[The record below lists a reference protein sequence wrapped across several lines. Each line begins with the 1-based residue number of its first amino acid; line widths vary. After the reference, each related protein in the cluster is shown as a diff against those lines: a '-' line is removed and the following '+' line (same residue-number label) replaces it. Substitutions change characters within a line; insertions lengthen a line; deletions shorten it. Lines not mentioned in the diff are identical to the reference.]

1 MTDNQPK
8 APDDF
13 LSDIASTTPALQDS
27 IGTSKLNVM
36 FLAQSC
42 YMNNIICYIE
52 VVAKFCCSI
61 VFKILLRLP
70 SLICNAAFTL

>member
-13 LSDIASTTPALQDS
+13 LSDIASATTALQDS
-27 IGTSKLNVM
+27 VGTSKLNVM
-36 FLAQSC
+36 FFAQSC
-42 YMNNIICYIE
+42 YLGNIICYIE
-52 VVAKFCCSI
+52 VIAKFCCSI

-70 SLICNAAFTL
+70 SLICNAALTL